1 MAGRSRFDRSV
12 YYRYDLYMAKTK
24 RYYYLV
30 DDLNPRKGE
39 VIANGLKAISTIEA
53 VNIDIAQGIVEVVAT
68 KNPDVN
74 VETAC
79 EVAGTVLRTKM
90 KKKQLY

>member
-1 MAGRSRFDRSV
+1 
-12 YYRYDLYMAKTK
+12 MAKTK